1 MKYNIFLLACIL
13 TLTIQAQD
21 LLIENIAIV
30 DVEKGELTKPKNVF
44 IQDGLIVKIS
54 NRPIKVATETTVIEG
69 IGKYLMPGMID
80 THIHFFQTGSLY
92 TRPDAIDMTDVR
104 PYEEELQFAEEM
116 VPDSFKRYLRLGVT
130 SIMDVG
136 GPFSNFKVR
145 DSVAEK
151 HLSPNVYVTGPLF
164 SPYQPEALS
173 KLDDVPIVKITS
185 EEEATALFNK
195 MLPYKPDFI
204 KIWYIAS
211 AQEPAEKNYGV
222 VAHIAKL
229 AHENGL
235 KLAVHATQK
244 KTAELAVKAGAD
256 ILVHSIDDAP
266 ADDAFA
272 QMLIDNDVT
281 YIPTLIVS
289 KNYVKAFLGK
299 PDNHEHD
306 LYFANPE
313 TYKSMLY
320 FQNYNKENITQNVK
334 QIWDNEA
341 RFQTY
346 YDEKIDLMGT
356 SLKLL
361 NRKGVTIAAGTDAGN
376 IGTMHASSYLQEL
389 EAMQK
394 AGLTPPEILKTATYN
409 AAKGFGLL
417 EELGTVSEGKK
428 ADLLILSA
436 NPLAQLENLKTIET
450 TLKEGVALSV
460 SEIIE
465 ETPEQIV
472 QRQVNAYNA
481 RNIEAFMDTYADDI
495 KIYNFPDVLSMDGKE
510 QMRQQFS
517 AMFESVPN
525 LYCEIKNRIVLGN
538 KVVDREYVR
547 FGETYS
553 SVIAIYEVTNGKIS
567 KVTFLR

>member
-1 MKYNIFLLACIL
+1 MKTLLIIVSIFSLSFVF
-13 TLTIQAQD
+13 AQD
-21 LLIENIAIV
+21 VLIENIAIV

-54 NRPIKVATETTVIEG
+54 NRPIKVAAETTVIEG
-69 IGKYLMPGMID
+69 TGKYLMPGMID

-256 ILVHSIDDAP
+256 ILVHSIDDVP

-306 LYFANPE
+306 LYYANPE

-320 FQNYNKENITQNVK
+320 FQKYNKENITQNVK

>member
-1 MKYNIFLLACIL
+1 MKTLLIIVSIFSLSFVF
-13 TLTIQAQD
+13 AQD
-21 LLIENIAIV
+21 VLIENIAIV

-54 NRPIKVATETTVIEG
+54 NRPIKVAAETTVIEG
-69 IGKYLMPGMID
+69 TGKYLMPGMID

-256 ILVHSIDDAP
+256 ILVHSIDDVP

-272 QMLIDNDVT
+272 QLLIDNDVT

-306 LYFANPE
+306 LYYANPE

-320 FQNYNKENITQNVK
+320 FQKYNKENITQNVK